1 MSRFNDTPVVRE
13 RLFRQSKYFR
23 KTVIRDNLNP
33 LGGLFPRQDY
43 VRHYV
48 NNLASWHVMKA
59 KYRCLGIALNNS
71 LKSNNIYDALYTL
84 NASEHINLFVRTN
97 MIDWLEENFRD
108 SVFNCNDCD
117 KYFLHDDDY
126 HNVNDDYGVCNCCI
140 RSYRWSERSGC
151 YVDRDSDNDDDNSD
165 LIRSYHGS
173 LEDLEH
179 IPSAYDKRK
188 ILLGME
194 LEIEIDGDNLRDK
207 AEDILNNITDY
218 WKDGKRYTY
227 CLLEN
232 DGSLDYG
239 FEMVTS
245 WTGLDV
251 HAEQL
256 KYFNQKFRNMRSHNT
271 NTCGLHVHIDK
282 GEMTTLHAS
291 KLILF
296 INDTN
301 NLHLIKTIARR
312 DNASYAKFKDKKAD
326 KSWLKHS
333 LNSSSVKERQLRHLN
348 VDRYEALNF
357 QNERTI
363 EFRLFKGSLVYSTIM
378 ACLEFAYAAYFF
390 TKDASINN
398 LTTFKFLEFICLDD
412 NKSDT
417 KFLREYLVK
426 KGFTLPVKPSKTIA
440 SINTSMLVTFE

>member
-1 MSRFNDTPVVRE
+1 MSRFTNTPRQRE
-13 RLFRQSKYFR
+13 ALFKQQKYAW
-23 KTVIRDNLNP
+23 KIVIKDNLNP
-33 LGGLFPRQDY
+33 LNGLYPRKEY
-43 VRHYV
+43 EKHYV
-48 NNLASWHVMKA
+48 NNLASHQVIRA
-59 KYRCLGIALNNS
+59 KYKSFGITLNNAI
-71 LKSNNIYDALYTL
+71 KNNNIYDALYTL
-84 NASEHINLFVRTN
+84 NGQDSSLFIRTN
-97 MIDWLEENFRD
+97 MIDWLEEKFRD
-108 SVFNCNDCD
+108 SVFVCNDCD
-117 KYFLHDDDY
+117 KYFLSDDDY
-126 HNVNDDYGVCNCCI
+126 HNVGDDYGVCNCCV
-140 RSYRWSERSGC
+140 RSYRWSERSQF
-151 YVDRDSDNDDDNSD
+151 YVDSDNDDDNSD
-165 LIRSYHGS
+165 LIRNYHGS

-194 LEIEIDGDNLRDK
+194 LEMEIDGDHLRSK

-218 WKDGKRYTY
+218 WKDGRRYTY

-256 KYFNQKFRNMRSHNT
+256 KYFNQKFRNIRSHNT

-301 NLHLIKTIARR
+301 NLNLIRAIARR
-312 DNASYAKFKDKKAD
+312 DNASFAKFKDKKND
-326 KSWLKHS
+326 KQWLKHS
-333 LNSSSVKERQLRHLN
+333 LNSSSEKERQLKHLN
-348 VDRYEALNF
+348 IDRYEALNF

-378 ACLEFAYAAYFF
+378 ACLEFTYASYFF
-390 TKDASINN
+390 TRDASITN
-398 LTTFKFLEFICLDD
+398 LTTHKFLEFICLDD

-426 KGFTLPVKPSKTIA
+426 KGFALPVKPSKSIA
-440 SINTSMLVTFE
+440 SINVSELVTFE

>member
-1 MSRFNDTPVVRE
+1 MSRFNDTPVVRG
-13 RLFRQSKYFR
+13 RLFLQAKPYR
-23 KTVIRDNLNP
+23 KALIRDNLNP
-33 LGGLFPRQDY
+33 LNGLFPRQDY

-59 KYRCLGIALNNS
+59 KYRCFGIALNNAVKIDS
-71 LKSNNIYDALYTL
+71 AYEAMNIL
-84 NASEHINLFVRTN
+84 NTQENSLFVRTN
-97 MIDWLEENFRD
+97 MIDWLEVKFGDNFF
-108 SVFNCNDCD
+108 SCNDCD
-117 KYFLHDDDY
+117 KYYLSDDEY
-126 HNVNDDYGVCNCCI
+126 HNVGDDYGVCDCCV
-140 RSYRWSERSGC
+140 RHYRWSERSGY

-194 LEIEIDGDNLRDK
+194 LEIEIDGDNLRNK

-282 GEMTTLHAS
+282 AEMTTLHAS

-312 DNASYAKFKDKKAD
+312 DNASFAKFKDKKAD

-378 ACLEFAYAAYFF
+378 ACLEFTYASYFF

-398 LTTFKFLEFICLDD
+398 LTTHKFLEFICLDD

-426 KGFTLPVKPSKTIA
+426 KGFSLPTKPSKTIA

>member
-1 MSRFNDTPVVRE
+1 
-13 RLFRQSKYFR
+13 
-23 KTVIRDNLNP
+23 
-33 LGGLFPRQDY
+33 
-43 VRHYV
+43 VRHYR
-48 NNLASWHVMKA
+48 
-59 KYRCLGIALNNS
+59 Y
-71 LKSNNIYDALYTL
+71 
-84 NASEHINLFVRTN
+84 
-97 MIDWLEENFRD
+97 
-108 SVFNCNDCD
+108 
-117 KYFLHDDDY
+117 
-126 HNVNDDYGVCNCCI
+126 
-140 RSYRWSERSGC
+140 SERSGC

-194 LEIEIDGDNLRDK
+194 LEMEIDGDNLRNK

-312 DNASYAKFKDKKAD
+312 DNASFAKFSDKKTN
-326 KSWLKHS
+326 KNWLKHS
-333 LNSSSVKERQLRHLN
+333 LASSKLKERQLRHLN
-348 VDRYEALNF
+348 TDRYEALNF
-357 QNERTI
+357 QNEKTI
-363 EFRLFKGSLVYSTIM
+363 EFRLFKGTLKYESIM
-378 ACLEFAYAAYFF
+378 ASLEFAYATWHFC
-390 TKDASINN
+390 KDTGSND
-398 LTTFKFLEFICLDD
+398 LTIENFLEFISEPE
-412 NKSDT
+412 NKKHT
-417 KFLREYLVK
+417 RFLRTYLK
-426 KGFTLPVKPSKTIA
+426 EKGF
-440 SINTSMLVTFE
+440 SIPIKGIIKANPRLNPEIVLNSLAQLESTEI